1 MTTVRT
7 TQPAPDAGPVEI
19 AGPGSLI
26 EALRC
31 QRTLYVTLREL
42 SAEQRSHIAENNGES
57 LLTLLG
63 RRQQVI
69 DELARLD
76 GTLAAFRRDWS
87 ARYGGLRVEDRG
99 RVDALLAE
107 IDAAL
112 TAIMEMDREDAEA
125 LARRTEG
132 IGTTL
137 REAPKRRAVHA
148 AYAAP
153 TTAESRYIDQKDEDE

>member
-7 TQPAPDAGPVEI
+7 TQPVPDAGPVEI
-19 AGPGSLI
+19 AGPGALLD
-26 EALRC
+26 ALRR

-63 RRQQVI
+63 RRQQVV
-69 DELARLD
+69 DELAQLD
-76 GTLAAFRRDWS
+76 EILVGYRRDWS
-87 ARYGGLRVEDRG
+87 ARYGGLSVEDRG